1 MIALLSRIFI
11 PNRDQYSS
19 PLVRRAYGTLCSFLG
34 IFLNL
39 CLFLMKLIVGTISG
53 SVAVTADA
61 FNNLSDAGSSV
72 ITLIGFRLS
81 AQKSDAEHPFGHGR
95 FEYISGFIVALII
108 FLVAGELLK
117 SSIEKIIHPEEV
129 VFSWLTGGILLAS
142 IAVKGYMYY
151 YNRRIGEKIQ
161 SSAMKATATDSL
173 SDAAATTAVLLSMI
187 IGSFLP
193 VSIDGYFGVL
203 VALFI
208 LKAGIGVAKETI
220 SPLLG
225 QAPDREFVK
234 QIRDMVEAYPEI
246 IGVHDLIVHDYGPG
260 RQMISLHAEVDASG
274 DILSLHDVID
284 NIERELK
291 EKLSCDATIHMDPV
305 AVGDP
310 LTEKLKEYLTKEA
323 REQIDPQCGIHDL
336 RIVKGPS
343 HTNVIFDIEIP
354 YGISMSDKEV
364 AARLNTLVKQFNQA
378 FYAVVQVDKR
388 RF

>member
-1 MIALLSRIFI
+1 M
-11 PNRDQYSS
+11 
-19 PLVRRAYGTLCSFLG
+19 
-34 IFLNL
+34 
-39 CLFLMKLIVGTISG
+39 
-53 SVAVTADA
+53 
-61 FNNLSDAGSSV
+61 
-72 ITLIGFRLS
+72 
-81 AQKSDAEHPFGHGR
+81 
-95 FEYISGFIVALII
+95 
-108 FLVAGELLK
+108 K

-173 SDAAATTAVLLSMI
+173 SDAAATTAVLLSMV

-260 RQMISLHAEVDASG
+260 RQ
-274 DILSLHDVID
+274 
-284 NIERELK
+284 
-291 EKLSCDATIHMDPV
+291 
-305 AVGDP
+305 
-310 LTEKLKEYLTKEA
+310 
-323 REQIDPQCGIHDL
+323 
-336 RIVKGPS
+336 
-343 HTNVIFDIEIP
+343 
-354 YGISMSDKEV
+354 
-364 AARLNTLVKQFNQA
+364 
-378 FYAVVQVDKR
+378 
-388 RF
+388 